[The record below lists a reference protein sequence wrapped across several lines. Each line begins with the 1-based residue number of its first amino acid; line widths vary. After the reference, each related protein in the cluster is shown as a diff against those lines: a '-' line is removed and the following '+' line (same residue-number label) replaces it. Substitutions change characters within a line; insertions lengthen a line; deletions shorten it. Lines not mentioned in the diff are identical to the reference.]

1 MNTFSKSNTSI
12 PMTGPRD
19 SAMIRIMVVEDN
31 VDYRTV
37 IALAIDDATDMKLI
51 GLFGTTEIALR
62 TLETTRE
69 SEKPDILLLDLR
81 LPGMSGLDALP
92 LIHAASPATR
102 IIILSQSDAP
112 NDIVR
117 AISSGVSG
125 YLLKSARLKEITE
138 AIRTVSQGGGSLDKN
153 VAKFILEK
161 MTTKELFHIDAL
173 TEREN
178 EILLML
184 SEGLVKKEIATQ
196 LGIGYSTVDTH
207 VSHIYKKL
215 GVSNAPAAVSK
226 AYQSGILPRQE

>member
-1 MNTFSKSNTSI
+1 
-12 PMTGPRD
+12 MTGPRD

-153 VAKFILEK
+153 VAEFILEK

-184 SEGLVKKEIATQ
+184 SEGFVKKEIATQ

-226 AYQSGILPRQE
+226 AYQ

>member
-19 SAMIRIMVVEDN
+19 SAMIRIMVIEDN

-125 YLLKSARLKEITE
+125 YLLKSARLKEITDS
-138 AIRTVSQGGGSLDKN
+138 IRTVSQGGGSLDKN

-226 AYQSGILPRQE
+226 AYQSGILPR

>member
-161 MTTKELFHIDAL
+161 MTTKEFFHIDAL

-226 AYQSGILPRQE
+226 AYQSGILPRQD

>member
-184 SEGLVKKEIATQ
+184 SEGFVKKEIATQ

-226 AYQSGILPRQE
+226 AYQSGILPRQV

>member
-12 PMTGPRD
+12 PMTGPKD

-37 IALAIDDATDMKLI
+37 IALAIDDATDMELT

-62 TLETTRE
+62 TLEMTNE
-69 SEKPDILLLDLR
+69 SDQPDILLLDLR

-178 EILLML
+178 EILVML
-184 SEGLVKKEIATQ
+184 SKGFVKKEIATQ

>member
-153 VAKFILEK
+153 VAKFILKK

-184 SEGLVKKEIATQ
+184 SEGFVKKEIATQ

-226 AYQSGILPRQE
+226 AYQSGILPRQV

>member
-37 IALAIDDATDMKLI
+37 IALAIDDAPDMKLI

-62 TLETTRE
+62 TLETTKE

-153 VAKFILEK
+153 VAQFILQK
-161 MTTKELFHIDAL
+161 MTLKELFPIDTL

-207 VSHIYKKL
+207 VSHIYRKL
-215 GVSNAPAAVSK
+215 RVSNAPAAVSK
-226 AYQSGILPRQE
+226 AYQSGILPRRK

>member
-12 PMTGPRD
+12 PMTGPKD

-184 SEGLVKKEIATQ
+184 SEGFVKKEIATQ

-226 AYQSGILPRQE
+226 AYQSGILPRQV

>member
-226 AYQSGILPRQE
+226 AYQSGILPR

>member
-37 IALAIDDATDMKLI
+37 IALAIDDAPDMKLI

-62 TLETTRE
+62 TLETTKE
-69 SEKPDILLLDLR
+69 SEKPDILLLDIR

-112 NDIVR
+112 NDIVQ

-153 VAKFILEK
+153 VAQFILQK
-161 MTTKELFHIDAL
+161 MTLKELFPIDTL

-226 AYQSGILPRQE
+226 AYQRGILPRQD

>member
-1 MNTFSKSNTSI
+1 
-12 PMTGPRD
+12 MTGPKD
-19 SAMIRIMVVEDN
+19 STMIRIMVVEDN

-37 IALAIDDATDMKLI
+37 VALAIDDTADMELT

-62 TLETTRE
+62 TLETTNV
-69 SEKPDILLLDLR
+69 SDQPDILLLDLR

-92 LIHAASPATR
+92 LIHAASPTTR

-112 NDIVR
+112 SDIVQ

-138 AIRTVSQGGGSLDKN
+138 AIRTVSKGGGFLDKN
-153 VAKFILEK
+153 VAQFILEK
-161 MTTKELFHIDAL
+161 MTTKELFQINAL

-226 AYQSGILPRQE
+226 AYQSGILPKKK

>member
-226 AYQSGILPRQE
+226 AYQSGILPRQV

>member
-19 SAMIRIMVVEDN
+19 SAMIRIMVIEDN

-62 TLETTRE
+62 TLEATRE

-226 AYQSGILPRQE
+226 AYQSGILPR

>member
-19 SAMIRIMVVEDN
+19 SAMIRIMVIEDN

-125 YLLKSARLKEITE
+125 YLLKSARLKEITDS
-138 AIRTVSQGGGSLDKN
+138 IRTVSQGGGSLDKN

-184 SEGLVKKEIATQ
+184 SEGFVKKEIATQ

-226 AYQSGILPRQE
+226 AYQSGILPR

>member
-1 MNTFSKSNTSI
+1 
-12 PMTGPRD
+12 MTTPED
-19 SAMIRIMVVEDN
+19 STMIRIMVVEDN

-37 IALAIDDATDMKLI
+37 IALAIDDAADMELI

-62 TLETTRE
+62 TLETTSE
-69 SEKPDILLLDLR
+69 SDLPDILLLDLR

-92 LIHAASPATR
+92 LIHAASPTTR

-112 NDIVR
+112 SDIVQ

-138 AIRTVSQGGGSLDKN
+138 AIRTVSQGGGFLDKN
-153 VAKFILEK
+153 VAHFILEK
-161 MTTKELFHIDAL
+161 MTTKELFQIDTL

-226 AYQSGILPRQE
+226 AYQSGILPSQK

>member
-1 MNTFSKSNTSI
+1 MKPSKQESTHSF
-12 PMTGPRD
+12 MTKIKDGN
-19 SAMIRIMVVEDN
+19 MIRIMVVEDN

-37 IALAIDDATDMKLI
+37 IALAIDDAVDMELT

-62 TLETTRE
+62 TLETTTE
-69 SEKPDILLLDLR
+69 SEQPNILLLDLR

-92 LIHAASPATR
+92 LIHAASPKTR

-112 NDIVR
+112 ADIVQ
-117 AISSGVSG
+117 AISAGVSG
-125 YLLKSARLKEITE
+125 YLLKSSRLKEITE

-153 VAKFILEK
+153 VAQFILEK
-161 MTTKELFHIDAL
+161 MTTKELLQIDIL
-173 TEREN
+173 TERES
-178 EILLML
+178 EILVMI
-184 SEGLVKKEIATQ
+184 SKGLVKKEIATQ

-226 AYQSGILPRQE
+226 AYQSGILPR

>member
-12 PMTGPRD
+12 PMTGPKD

-37 IALAIDDATDMKLI
+37 IALAIDDATDMELT

-62 TLETTRE
+62 TLEMTNE
-69 SEKPDILLLDLR
+69 SDQPDILLLDLR

-153 VAKFILEK
+153 IAKFILEK

-178 EILLML
+178 EILVML
-184 SEGLVKKEIATQ
+184 SKGFVKKEIATQ

>member
-1 MNTFSKSNTSI
+1 
-12 PMTGPRD
+12 MTETNDGNI
-19 SAMIRIMVVEDN
+19 IRIMVVEDN
-31 VDYRTV
+31 VDYRSV
-37 IALAIDDATDMKLI
+37 IALAIDDAVDMELT

-62 TLETTRE
+62 TLETTTK
-69 SEKPDILLLDLR
+69 SEQPNILLLDLR

-92 LIHAASPATR
+92 LIHAASPKTR

-112 NDIVR
+112 RDIVQ
-117 AISSGVSG
+117 AISAGVSG
-125 YLLKSARLKEITE
+125 YLLKSSRLKEITE

-153 VAKFILEK
+153 VAQFILEK
-161 MTTKELFHIDAL
+161 MTTKELLQIDTL
-173 TEREN
+173 TERES
-178 EILLML
+178 EILVML

-226 AYQSGILPRQE
+226 AYQSGILPREN